1 MTLPLPSLPAPV
13 LRKRS
18 RALNLE
24 QVKSGAY
31 DRLFDDLHET
41 MIAANG
47 IGIAAVQCA
56 KLLRVFFV
64 KTDTYDGVFVNPR
77 IDSMSEQTEEA
88 EEGCLSI
95 PGKWGMVPRA
105 LRVKVTAYDR
115 RGRLFTLKAS
125 GLLAKVLQHESDH
138 LDGKMILDRAA
149 ALYDREPGYKPKR

>member
-1 MTLPLPSLPAPV
+1 MILPLPPLPASV

-18 RALNLE
+18 LAFNITQLKNG
-24 QVKSGAY
+24 VY
-31 DRLFDDLHET
+31 DRLFDDLRQT

-56 KLLRVFFV
+56 KLLRVFLV
-64 KTDTYDGVFVNPR
+64 KIDGYEGIFVNPR
-77 IDSMSEQTEEA
+77 MESLSEKTEEA

-105 LRVKVTAYDR
+105 VRVKITAYDR
-115 RGRLFTLKAS
+115 RGHSFTLKAS

-138 LDGKMILDRAA
+138 LDGKMIIDRAA
-149 ALYDREPGYKPKR
+149 VLYDREQKYKPKP